1 MSIKAVL
8 FDLDDTLWPVE
19 TVIMQAELT
28 LHQWMDVHA
37 PGITQHHTIESLRKR
52 RQALVKTNP
61 RFEYDLWALRHT
73 MLSQV
78 FHEYGSDQSLA
89 DQAMAV
95 FADARNKVQLYDE
108 VIPVLNQLQTQVSL
122 GSISNGF
129 ADLQAIGLAP
139 YFKVSLAA
147 HSFGCAKPDPRIF
160 TAACA
165 ALNLLPQQVLF
176 VGDDLALDVA
186 AAQQVGMQGVW
197 MNRRHLKPED
207 TRHQHVRPDATI
219 SNLHQIFTY
228 L

>member
-19 TVIMQAELT
+19 AVIMQAELC
-28 LHQWMDVHA
+28 LHQWMQAHA
-37 PGITQHHTIESLRKR
+37 PEVVKHSTIESLRKR
-52 RQALVKTNP
+52 RQALLKTNP

-73 MLSQV
+73 MLSQL
-78 FHEYGSDQSLA
+78 FHEFGCAQSLA

-95 FADARNKVQLYDE
+95 FAHARNQVQLYED
-108 VIPVLNQLQTQVSL
+108 VIPVLNELNTRVSL

-129 ADLQAIGLAP
+129 ADLQAIGLAS

-176 VGDDLALDVA
+176 VGDDLALDIA

-197 MNRRHLKPED
+197 MNRRYLKLEE
-207 TRHQHVRPDATI
+207 TRHPHIRPDATI
-219 SNLHQIFTY
+219 SNLNQIFAC

>member
-19 TVIMQAELT
+19 ALIMQAELT

-37 PGITQHHTIESLRKR
+37 PGITEHHTIESLRKR

-78 FHEYGSDQSLA
+78 FHEYGSDQKMA

-147 HSFGCAKPDPRIF
+147 HSFGCAKPDSRIF

-197 MNRRHLKPED
+197 MNRRNLKPED
-207 TRHQHVRPDATI
+207 TRHQHVKPDVTI